1 MLNFVEKRDREN
13 ILPEQKYEIIRDI
26 LKKLE
31 EEKPDKLKK
40 VILQESLTITS
51 LKKDELGLRPGRLTD
66 DKKH

>member
-51 LKKDELGLRPGRLTD
+51 LKKRMNLD
-66 DKKH
+66 